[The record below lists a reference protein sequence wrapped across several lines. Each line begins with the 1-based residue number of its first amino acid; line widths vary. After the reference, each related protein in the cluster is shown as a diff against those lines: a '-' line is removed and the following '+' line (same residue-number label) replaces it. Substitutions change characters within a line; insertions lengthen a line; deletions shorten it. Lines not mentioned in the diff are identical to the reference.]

1 MADILNSINLDG
13 SNSSNSLIY
22 ANELDGGISSTDLFT
37 GEVSG
42 ETSSQQI
49 SKRISS
55 IVKYNLPEFIRSD
68 YQLFAY
74 FIESYYKF
82 LEQDYNS
89 QEIIQNTLT
98 YSDID
103 KTTSTFVYYFLQN
116 YAKDLPLEVLG
127 NKKLLIK
134 RISDLYTAKGSSL
147 SFDLLFRVL
156 YNTTVEIQYPYENV
170 LKASDGNW
178 IQKTSIAVQVISGTR
193 DLIANRFLSYTYNGA
208 LFETPILNTKQ
219 LLNNTVEI
227 TLDNNKLATGY
238 TEGDFVYV
246 YGILGEVLFKGRI
259 LSSPVSYSILQAGSG
274 FKVGQIFNINYSAN
288 VGSIIKVTSVTPTG
302 GISKL
307 KIINFG
313 YGYPNNFQ
321 INLDKDS
328 PSSKT
333 IDAITSSTK
342 GSSEQLT
349 IYKIVS
355 GDSNR
360 YFDTDYTSDQTYTTH
375 YQFVTSTSNI
385 SGELADQSIPGNFA
399 TLLFT
404 TGAVARYP
412 GAFSTNRGFLS
423 ENEIRLED
431 DLLYQPFAY
440 QTNTDLDISK
450 FYDIIIKLIHPAG
463 QRLFNNRTLNN
474 VIDVSS
480 SVKTSGATLGAIGFE
495 SYASVDPGDTV
506 SVQLRRL
513 FSGEDFTTETDES
526 NLTIGK
532 ILSDTLDPLDN
543 VISSFSTVIDDN
555 VTAEDVVS
563 IDRNKLPES
572 LIDPF
577 DTTALSI
584 NRSAIQITVDPIDE
598 PSVSFVTST
607 SDDVSQ
613 PQDTAFVLFN
623 SVTSDAVDN
632 SDNSIL
638 QINISASD
646 TQSQLDDG
654 YVMVNPDTYST
665 GFFEEDHNAVSTSI
679 F

>member
-1 MADILNSINLDG
+1 MAEITNLINIDG
-13 SNSSNSLIY
+13 SNSSNSIIF
-22 ANELDGGISSTDLFT
+22 ANELVGGTSSTETFGGEIT
-37 GEVSG
+37 GGYSG
-42 ETSSQQI
+42 EQI
-49 SKRISS
+49 KNRISS
-55 IVKYNLPEFIRSD
+55 IVKHHLPEFIRSD
-68 YQLFAY
+68 YSLFVY
-74 FIESYYKF
+74 FIEAYYKF
-82 LEQDYNS
+82 LEQDFS
-89 QEIIQNTLT
+89 PQEIIQDIQT
-98 YSDID
+98 YADID
-103 KTTSTFVYYFLQN
+103 RTSSAYLYYFLQN
-116 YAKDLPLEVLG
+116 YAKDLPLEVLA
-127 NKKLLIK
+127 NKRLLIK
-134 RISDLYTAKGSSL
+134 RLSDLYTAKGSSL
-147 SFDLLFRVL
+147 SFDILFRVL

-170 LKASDGNW
+170 LKPSDGNW
-178 IQKTSIAVQVISGTR
+178 TQKTSIAVQVVSGTR
-193 DLIANRFLSYTYNGA
+193 DSIVNRFLSYTYNGA

-227 TLDNNKLATGY
+227 TLDNNRLATGY

-246 YGILGEVLFKGRI
+246 YGNLGEIIFKGRI

-274 FKVGQIFNINYSAN
+274 FKIGQIFNINYSAN

-302 GISKL
+302 GIDKL

-328 PSSKT
+328 PSSKI
-333 IDAITSSTK
+333 IDAIASSTK
-342 GSSEQLT
+342 GSSEELT
-349 IYKIVS
+349 IFKIVS

-360 YFDTDYTSDQTYTTH
+360 YFDTDYTSDQTYTAQ
-375 YQFVTSTSNI
+375 YEFKTSTSSI
-385 SGELADQSIPGNFA
+385 SGELPEQSIPGNYA
-399 TLLFT
+399 TLLFK

-423 ENEIRLED
+423 ENDIRLED

-450 FYDIIIKLIHPAG
+450 FYDTIIKLIHPAG

-480 SVKTSGATLGAIGFE
+480 SVLTSGATIGEIGFE
-495 SYASVDPGDTV
+495 SYASVDPGDAL
-506 SVQLRRL
+506 SVQLRKA
-513 FSGEDFTTETDES
+513 FSGEDFTTETDQS
-526 NLTIGK
+526 NLNIDK
-532 ILSDTLDPLDN
+532 IISDTLDPLET
-543 VISSFSTVIDDN
+543 VISSFSTVIDDI
-555 VTAEDVVS
+555 VIAEDVVS

-572 LIDPF
+572 LVDPL

-584 NRSAIQITVDPIDE
+584 NRSAIEITVDPIDE
-598 PSVSFVTST
+598 PSVSFATST
-607 SDDVSQ
+607 SDNVSE
-613 PQDTAFVLFN
+613 PQDTAFVLYN
-623 SVTSDAVDN
+623 NVTSDVVEN

-638 QINISASD
+638 QINILTSD